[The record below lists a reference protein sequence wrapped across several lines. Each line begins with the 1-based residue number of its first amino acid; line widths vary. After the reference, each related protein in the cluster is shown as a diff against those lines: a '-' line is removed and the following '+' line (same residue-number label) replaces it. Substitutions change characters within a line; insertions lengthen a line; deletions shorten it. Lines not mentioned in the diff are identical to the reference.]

1 MHVEIRSLQFQKG
14 FLQDAHNLIRSVLAR
29 TKSLEGPVFHI
40 QSDNGI
46 KTVLTPEYANE
57 IRAHDASRFGRA
69 FTLEFHSD
77 IHGFEPFNQLA
88 SSDEIF

>member
-1 MHVEIRSLQFQKG
+1 MLDS
-14 FLQDAHNLIRSVLAR
+14 R

-46 KTVLTPEYANE
+46 KTVLAPEYANE

-77 IHGFEPFNQLA
+77 IHGFEPFNQLV